1 MSVLM
6 SIIKIAILAGV
17 GYYMVKILYALIT
30 QPNLRFYLSHT
41 LKEIKNMYYR
51 YYV

>member
-1 MSVLM
+1 MALVF
-6 SIIKIAILAGV
+6 SIIKILVLAVV
-17 GYYMVKILYALIT
+17 GYYLVKMIYALVT

-41 LKEIKNMYYR
+41 LKEVKNMYYR

>member
-1 MSVLM
+1 MAVLA
-6 SIIKIAILAGV
+6 SIIKILVLAVVGV
-17 GYYMVKILYALIT
+17 TLVRVFYALAT

-41 LKEIKNMYYR
+41 LKDLKNMYYR

>member
-1 MSVLM
+1 MALLV
-6 SIIKIAILAGV
+6 SIIKIFVLAVV
-17 GYYMVKILYALIT
+17 GYYLVKVLYALIT

-41 LKEIKNMYYR
+41 LKDLKNMYYR